1 MSHCSYQYVPRV
13 LSHCITL
20 RLSSDLPICASW
32 ILLRIRHVQSI
43 LVNMNDVPL
52 LEFRHVLPRF
62 SLCFLRSCRQL
73 YRFRIFDQH
82 VLLDLSHVYRHPSLK
97 PLLFTW
103 GHGSDRGFLR
113 GFGSSSL
120 RPRWW
125 RQRDRWEDLAPTADA
140 FTMVLAR
147 EIQDVSTRSNY
158 QPFSF
163 DQLRIEGIL
172 QGLF

>member
-1 MSHCSYQYVPRV
+1 MC
-13 LSHCITL
+13 
-20 RLSSDLPICASW
+20 
-32 ILLRIRHVQSI
+32 
-43 LVNMNDVPL
+43 
-52 LEFRHVLPRF
+52 
-62 SLCFLRSCRQL
+62 
-73 YRFRIFDQH
+73 
-82 VLLDLSHVYRHPSLK
+82 LLDFAKDKTRPVNPGEHEWCAFAGVPPRSSTFQSLFFFAHVESCIDLEYSTNTFCWIYPMCTRHPSLK